1 MVIERLLR
9 FLGPKRPRLH
19 GSVMLRGSLLDQ
31 AGGQRTDLVLSGDI
45 EYWAYLAT
53 FGRWGFLPE
62 VLLHVDG
69 TRFPPAICIAS
80 STTATAAARR
90 SRAGSRGSSAACAP
104 RTRRALRGSAA
115 EWPLGTPSRMSLP
128 AATLRQSIRR
138 RLQDRPH
145 RQVRPA
151 LAARASGWMAHL
163 EAALPAGA
171 YTHPLAIRR
180 GATEIGE
187 KLLSMGETNA
197 EGRVQA
203 RDQGRVAAGGILG
216 FLRSLNVS
224 QWLLLLFP
232 AFIWLVGR
240 RRADEDVAVVDA
252 SAMMQIAMTGLCAI
266 HLAFR
271 WQHSQRDLSRVLFRI
286 GPWLVWL
293 AYCGFAI
300 SSAIWSEIPDLT
312 LFRAAQATVFVVLAA
327 DALLTLRSNE
337 RRAKYLVSYA
347 ICVSL
352 FVQYGNLLY
361 GRYSLLDM
369 HTSLAPAR
377 CSRRHRGM
385 DCADRVWRRATA
397 FVVLSVVLG
406 TSVATYLSAIL
417 GIGLILVF
425 DRSRYGRFAWVFMGV
440 IALYMIAPETVTR
453 LVTANRDERS
463 IETASGRIP
472 TWEIVLDQIVPKSPY
487 VGFGFGYGEA
497 MVRLGYAWGGARM
510 THMHSA
516 VLRRSGESWHCRLDA
531 SRPLLG
537 RNVSPNF

>member
-1 MVIERLLR
+1 
-9 FLGPKRPRLH
+9 
-19 GSVMLRGSLLDQ
+19 
-31 AGGQRTDLVLSGDI
+31 
-45 EYWAYLAT
+45 
-53 FGRWGFLPE
+53 
-62 VLLHVDG
+62 
-69 TRFPPAICIAS
+69 
-80 STTATAAARR
+80 
-90 SRAGSRGSSAACAP
+90 
-104 RTRRALRGSAA
+104 
-115 EWPLGTPSRMSLP
+115 
-128 AATLRQSIRR
+128 
-138 RLQDRPH
+138 
-145 RQVRPA
+145 
-151 LAARASGWMAHL
+151 MAHL

-361 GRYSLLDM
+361 GRSLLDM
-369 HTSLAPAR
+369 HTSLAPSA
-377 CSRRHRGM
+377 M
-385 DCADRVWRRATA
+385 LPAA
-397 FVVLSVVLG
+397 FVG
-406 TSVATYLSAIL
+406 WIRAIAF
-417 GIGLILVF
+417 G
-425 DRSRYGRFAWVFMGV
+425 D
-440 IALYMIAPETVTR
+440 AL
-453 LVTANRDERS
+453 
-463 IETASGRIP
+463 
-472 TWEIVLDQIVPKSPY
+472 
-487 VGFGFGYGEA
+487 
-497 MVRLGYAWGGARM
+497 
-510 THMHSA
+510 
-516 VLRRSGESWHCRLDA
+516 
-531 SRPLLG
+531 RPLLCSRWSSERLWRPICPPFSG
-537 RNVSPNF
+537 LA